1 MISYHFRLKINDSEI
16 KKTKELSWSSPPGG
30 VRLYTK
36 YNPKPYNHPR
46 PITRL
51 IWSVKNWRQTESQ
64 SVRLVNWIK
73 HLIVAFVLYLHARV
87 ELNNNANRREKNPSP
102 DPDSDGPL
110 IKSEPQHMCTKKKK
124 IINNIFSWRFIRTE
138 VQNRS
143 KLHSSSIVAYSLCC
157 CSRRGGGGGRENE
170 YSNSSIPV
178 CLFINGFSL
187 PRLLTYSLLSLRLPL
202 VSLLSPL
209 SHSLSLPA

>member
-1 MISYHFRLKINDSEI
+1 MRQISRIPKIALHFVNLLNALIIYTRLSMISYCFRLKINDTEL

-30 VRLYTK
+30 VSLYTK
-36 YNPKPYNHPR
+36 YYPKPYNHPQ
-46 PITRL
+46 PIIRL
-51 IWSVKNWRQTESQ
+51 IWSVKNWRQTETQ

-124 IINNIFSWRFIRTE
+124 NY
-138 VQNRS
+138 
-143 KLHSSSIVAYSLCC
+143 K
-157 CSRRGGGGGRENE
+157 
-170 YSNSSIPV
+170 
-178 CLFINGFSL
+178 
-187 PRLLTYSLLSLRLPL
+187 
-202 VSLLSPL
+202 
-209 SHSLSLPA
+209 